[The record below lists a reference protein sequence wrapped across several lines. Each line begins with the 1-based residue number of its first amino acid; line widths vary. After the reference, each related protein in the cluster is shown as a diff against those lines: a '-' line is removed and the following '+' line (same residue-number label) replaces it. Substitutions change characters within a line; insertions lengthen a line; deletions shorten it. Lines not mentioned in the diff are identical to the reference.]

1 MAVDER
7 YEAMFSIC
15 LGTLP
20 LQPFLL
26 AVATELFTSRDIS
39 ETARDRHIVTME
51 GELEVASVL
60 SNDAISSELE

>member
-7 YEAMFSIC
+7 SEAMFSIY

-26 AVATELFTSRDIS
+26 AVATEVFTSRDIS
-39 ETARDRHIVTME
+39 ETARDRHIVTFGRRIRSRE
-51 GELEVASVL
+51 CSV
-60 SNDAISSELE
+60 ERRHF